1 MGLKTARET
10 PFRWDLYKRGFLM
23 TAEATQTMGF
33 QTEAKRLL
41 HLMIHSLYSNREIFL
56 RELISNASDA
66 IDKHRFA
73 VIGDAGLGTGVGDY
87 RVRVEADSEARTITI
102 DDNGIGMSRDEVV
115 DNLGTIAKSGTAAFM
130 EQLSGDQKADS
141 QLIGQFGVGFYSSFI
156 VADRVVVVTR
166 KAGEETATQWE
177 SAGEDEFT
185 ISESSRDCAGTTIT
199 LHLKDDAEEFAD
211 SWRVRSVIKKYSD
224 HISVPV
230 MMPEP
235 PAPPGDD
242 EDAADAPAEPEWQ
255 AVNEAKALWTRS
267 RSEISD
273 EEYQAFYK
281 HISHDFE
288 DALSWSHNAV
298 EGKLE
303 YTSLLYLPKRAPFD
317 LWQREGARG
326 LKLYVQRTFIMDE
339 AEQFLPMYLRFVK
352 GVLDS
357 SDLPLNVSRELLQQN
372 QQVDAIRS
380 ALTKRVLDMLSKM
393 ANKQPEDYIRFW
405 DTFGAVLKEG
415 PAEDFTNR
423 EKIADLLRF
432 ATTRDD
438 EAAQR
443 ISLKQYVEAMQDDQ
457 QSIYYVVAENHAT
470 AKNSPHIEAL
480 RKQGVEVLLL
490 SDRVDEWL
498 MSHLAEYDG
507 KPLRDVAKGEWDQSA
522 DDEEAKKALE
532 EAEKASESLI
542 ERMQGVLSDRVA
554 GIRPTTR
561 LTSSPACLTVAEHEM
576 GAQMRRI
583 MEAAGQEMPET
594 KPTMEINVEH
604 PLLQRLDQES
614 DEDRF
619 ADLAQILL
627 DQAALA
633 EGSVLEDP
641 ATYVARLNKLLVE
654 MSSR

>member
-1 MGLKTARET
+1 
-10 PFRWDLYKRGFLM
+10 M
-23 TAEATQTMGF
+23 TADATQTMGF

-73 VIGDAGLGTGVGDY
+73 VINDPSLGAAGGDY
-87 RVRVEADSEARTITI
+87 RIRVHADAEAKTITI
-102 DDNGIGMSRDEVV
+102 DDNGIGMSREEVIE
-115 DNLGTIAKSGTAAFM
+115 NLGTIAKSGTAAFL
-130 EQLSGDQKADS
+130 EQLSGDQKSDS

-156 VADRVVVVTR
+156 VADRVEVLTR
-166 KAGEETATQWE
+166 KAGEDAATHWE

-185 ISESSRDCAGTTIT
+185 VSEGEREHAGSTII
-199 LHLKDDAEEFAD
+199 LHLKSDAEEFAD

-235 PAPPGDD
+235 AKPTEDD
-242 EDAADAPAEPEWQ
+242 NGSDESVAVETEWQ
-255 AVNEAKALWTRS
+255 PVNEAKALWTRS
-267 RSEISD
+267 RSDISD
-273 EEYQAFYK
+273 DEYQAFYK

-317 LWQREGARG
+317 LWHREGARG

-357 SDLPLNVSRELLQQN
+357 SDLPLNVSREILQQN
-372 QQVDAIRS
+372 QQVESIRG

-393 ANKQPEDYIRFW
+393 ASKQPEDYEQFW
-405 DTFGAVLKEG
+405 DTFGAVIKEG
-415 PAEDFTNR
+415 PAEDFANR

-432 ATTRDD
+432 ATTHDD
-438 EAAQR
+438 EPLQR
-443 ISLKQYVEAMQDDQ
+443 RSLKQYVESMQADQ

-480 RKQGVEVLLL
+480 RRQGVEVLLL

-498 MSHLAEYDG
+498 MSHLGEYDG
-507 KPLRDVAKGEWDQSA
+507 KSLRDCAKGEWNDQA
-522 DDEEAKKALE
+522 DSDERKKALE
-532 EAEKASESLI
+532 EAEKASESLV
-542 ERMQGVLSDRVA
+542 ERMQNVLSDRVA
-554 GIRPTTR
+554 GIRPTIR

-604 PLLQRLDQES
+604 PLLKRLDEEA

-627 DQAALA
+627 DQAVLA
-633 EGSVLEDP
+633 GGSTLEDP
-641 ATYVARLNKLLVE
+641 ASYVARLNKLLVE
-654 MSSR
+654 MSNA

>member
-10 PFRWDLYKRGFLM
+10 PPHWDLNKKGFLM

-73 VIGDAGLGTGVGDY
+73 VIGDASLGAGVGDY
-87 RVRVEADSEARTITI
+87 RVRVEADSEAKTITI
-102 DDNGIGMSRDEVV
+102 DDNGIGMSRDEVA

-156 VADRVVVVTR
+156 VADRVVVLTR

-303 YTSLLYLPKRAPFD
+303 YTSLLYVPQRAPFD
-317 LWQREGARG
+317 LWQRDGARG

-372 QQVDAIRS
+372 QQVGAIRS

-438 EAAQR
+438 EAVQR

-480 RKQGVEVLLL
+480 RKKGVEVLLL

-522 DDEEAKKALE
+522 HDEEAKKALE

-583 MEAAGQEMPET
+583 MEAAGQKMPET

>member
-1 MGLKTARET
+1 
-10 PFRWDLYKRGFLM
+10 M

-41 HLMIHSLYSNREIFL
+41 HLMIHSLYSNKEIFL

-73 VIGDAGLGTGVGDY
+73 VIADGALAESATDY
-87 RVRVEADSEARTITI
+87 RIQVATDSEKKIITI
-102 DDNGIGMSRDEVV
+102 DDNGIGMSRDEVI

-130 EQLSGDQKADS
+130 EQLSGDQKQDS
-141 QLIGQFGVGFYSSFI
+141 HLIGQFGVGFYSSFI
-156 VADRVVVVTR
+156 VADQVEVVTR
-166 KAGEETATQWE
+166 KVGEAAATRWA

-185 ISESSRDCAGTTIT
+185 VSEASREAPGTSIT
-199 LHLKDDAEEFAD
+199 LHLKSDAEEFAD

-230 MMPEP
+230 MMPEEQTEDT
-235 PAPPGDD
+235 DD
-242 EDAADAPAEPEWQ
+242 KESSNEDAPEWKP
-255 AVNEAKALWTRS
+255 VNEAKALWTRS
-267 RSEISD
+267 RSDVSD

-288 DALSWSHNAV
+288 DALTWSHNAV

-303 YTSLLYLPKRAPFD
+303 YTSLVYIPQRAPFD
-317 LWQREGARG
+317 LWHREGARG

-339 AEQFLPMYLRFVK
+339 AEHFLPMYLRFVK

-357 SDLPLNVSRELLQQN
+357 NDLPLNVSREILQQN
-372 QQVDAIRS
+372 QQVDSIRG
-380 ALTKRVLDMLSKM
+380 ALTKRVLDMLAKL
-393 ANKQPEDYIRFW
+393 ATKQPEEYEQFW
-405 DTFGAVLKEG
+405 DTFGVVLKEG
-415 PAEDFTNR
+415 PAEDFANR
-423 EKIADLLRF
+423 EKISALLRF

-438 EAAQR
+438 AKAQR
-443 ISLKQYVEAMQDDQ
+443 ISLAQYVESIKDDQ
-457 QSIYYVVAENHAT
+457 KSIYYVVAENHAT

-480 RKQGVEVLLL
+480 RQKGIEVLLL

-498 MSHLAEYDG
+498 MSHLGEFEG
-507 KPLRDVAKGEWDQSA
+507 KSFRDCAKGEWDGEGE
-522 DDEEAKKALE
+522 DDGAKEALE
-532 EAEKASESLI
+532 AAEKASASLV
-542 ERMQGVLSDRVA
+542 ERMQSVLSDRVESV
-554 GIRPTTR
+554 RPTVR
-561 LTSSPACLTVAEHEM
+561 LTASPACLTVAEHEM
-576 GAQMRRI
+576 GAQMRKI
-583 MEAAGQEMPET
+583 MEAAGQAMPSS

-604 PLLQRLDQES
+604 PLLARLDQEA

-627 DQAALA
+627 DQAFLA
-633 EGSVLEDP
+633 EGSALEDP

-654 MSSR
+654 MSAD

>member
-1 MGLKTARET
+1 
-10 PFRWDLYKRGFLM
+10 M
-23 TAEATQTMGF
+23 TADATQTMGF

-73 VIGDAGLGTGVGDY
+73 VINDPSLGAAGGDY
-87 RVRVEADSEARTITI
+87 RIRVHADAEAKTITI
-102 DDNGIGMSRDEVV
+102 DDNGIGMSREEVIE
-115 DNLGTIAKSGTAAFM
+115 NLGTIAKSGTAAFM
-130 EQLSGDQKADS
+130 EQLSGDQKSDS

-156 VADRVVVVTR
+156 VADRVEVLTR
-166 KAGEETATQWE
+166 KAGEDAATHWE

-185 ISESSRDCAGTTIT
+185 VSESEREHAGSTII
-199 LHLKDDAEEFAD
+199 LHLKSDAEEFAD

-235 PAPPGDD
+235 AKPTEDD
-242 EDAADAPAEPEWQ
+242 DVSDESVAAETEWQ
-255 AVNEAKALWTRS
+255 PVNEAKALWTRS
-267 RSEISD
+267 RSDISD
-273 EEYQAFYK
+273 DEYQAFYK

-317 LWQREGARG
+317 LWHREGARG

-357 SDLPLNVSRELLQQN
+357 SDLPLNVSREILQQN
-372 QQVDAIRS
+372 QQVESIRG

-393 ANKQPEDYIRFW
+393 ASKQPEDYEQFW
-405 DTFGAVLKEG
+405 DTFGAVIKEG
-415 PAEDFTNR
+415 PAEDFANR

-432 ATTRDD
+432 ATTHDD
-438 EAAQR
+438 EPLQR
-443 ISLKQYVEAMQDDQ
+443 RSLKQYVESMQADQ

-480 RKQGVEVLLL
+480 RRQGVEVLLL

-498 MSHLAEYDG
+498 MSHLGEYDG
-507 KPLRDVAKGEWDQSA
+507 KSLRDCAKGEWSDQA
-522 DDEEAKKALE
+522 DSDDAKKALE

-542 ERMQGVLSDRVA
+542 ERMQNVLSDQVA
-554 GIRPTTR
+554 GIRPTIR

-604 PLLQRLDQES
+604 PLLKRLDEEA

-627 DQAALA
+627 DQAVLA
-633 EGSVLEDP
+633 EGSTLEDP
-641 ATYVARLNKLLVE
+641 ASYVARLNKLLVE
-654 MSSR
+654 MSNA

>member
-1 MGLKTARET
+1 
-10 PFRWDLYKRGFLM
+10 M

-41 HLMIHSLYSNREIFL
+41 HLMIHSLYSNKEIFL

-73 VIGDAGLGTGVGDY
+73 VIADKTLADSATEY
-87 RVRVEADSEARTITI
+87 CVRVATNPEKKTITI
-102 DDNGIGMSRDEVV
+102 DDNGIGMSREEVI

-130 EQLSGDQKADS
+130 EQLSGDQKRDS

-156 VADRVVVVTR
+156 VADQVEVISR
-166 KAGEETATQWE
+166 KAGEDLATHWT

-185 ISESSRDCAGTTIT
+185 VSEATRETSGTTIT
-199 LHLKDDAEEFAD
+199 LHLKADAEEFAD

-230 MMPEP
+230 MMPEEQQ
-235 PAPPGDD
+235 D
-242 EDAADAPAEPEWQ
+242 ESEGEEPTERAPEWKP
-255 AVNEAKALWTRS
+255 VNEAKALWTRS
-267 RSEISD
+267 RSDISD
-273 EEYQAFYK
+273 DEYQAFYK

-303 YTSLLYLPKRAPFD
+303 YTSLLYIPRRAPFD
-317 LWQREGARG
+317 LWHREGARG

-339 AEQFLPMYLRFVK
+339 AEQFLPAYLRFVK

-357 SDLPLNVSRELLQQN
+357 NDLPLNVSREILQQN
-372 QQVDAIRS
+372 PQVDSIRG
-380 ALTKRVLDMLSKM
+380 ALTKRVLDMLAKM
-393 ANKQPEDYIRFW
+393 ASKQPKDYEQFW
-405 DTFGAVLKEG
+405 DTFGVVLKEG
-415 PAEDFTNR
+415 PAEDFSNR
-423 EKIADLLRF
+423 EKISSLLRF

-438 EAAQR
+438 AAEQR
-443 ISLKQYVEAMQDDQ
+443 ISLAQYVEGMTDDQ
-457 QSIYYVVAENHAT
+457 KSIYYVVAENHAT

-480 RKQGVEVLLL
+480 RQKGIEVLLL

-498 MSHLAEYDG
+498 MSHLGEFDG
-507 KPLRDVAKGEWDQSA
+507 KPLRDCAKGEWDGEG
-522 DDEEAKKALE
+522 DDESAKQALE
-532 EAEKASESLI
+532 AAEKANESLI
-542 ERMQGVLSDRVA
+542 ERMQGVLGERVHSV
-554 GIRPTTR
+554 RPTVR

-576 GAQMRRI
+576 GAQMRKI
-583 MEAAGQEMPET
+583 MEAAGQAMPSS
-594 KPTMEINVEH
+594 KPTLEINVEH
-604 PLLQRLDQES
+604 PLVRRLDQEA

-627 DQAALA
+627 DQAFLA
-633 EGSVLEDP
+633 EGSALEDP

-654 MSSR
+654 MSAG

>member
-1 MGLKTARET
+1 
-10 PFRWDLYKRGFLM
+10 M
-23 TAEATQTMGF
+23 TADATQTMGF

-73 VIGDAGLGTGVGDY
+73 VINDPSLSGAGGDY
-87 RVRVEADSEARTITI
+87 RIRVHADAEAKTITI
-102 DDNGIGMSRDEVV
+102 DDNGIGMSREEVIE
-115 DNLGTIAKSGTAAFM
+115 NLGTIAKSGTAAFM
-130 EQLSGDQKADS
+130 EQLSGDQKSDS

-156 VADRVVVVTR
+156 VADRVEVLTR
-166 KAGEETATQWE
+166 KAGEDAATHWE

-185 ISESSRDCAGTTIT
+185 VSESEREHAGSTII
-199 LHLKDDAEEFAD
+199 LHLKSDAGEFAD

-235 PAPPGDD
+235 AKPTEDD
-242 EDAADAPAEPEWQ
+242 DASDESVAAETEWQ
-255 AVNEAKALWTRS
+255 PVNEAKALWTRS
-267 RSEISD
+267 RSDISD
-273 EEYQAFYK
+273 DEYQAFYK

-317 LWQREGARG
+317 LWHREGARG

-357 SDLPLNVSRELLQQN
+357 SDLPLNVSREILQQN
-372 QQVDAIRS
+372 QQVESIRG

-393 ANKQPEDYIRFW
+393 ASKQPEDYEQFW
-405 DTFGAVLKEG
+405 DAFGAVIKEG
-415 PAEDFTNR
+415 PAEDFANR

-432 ATTRDD
+432 ATTHDD
-438 EAAQR
+438 EPLQR
-443 ISLKQYVEAMQDDQ
+443 RSLKQYVESMQADQ

-480 RKQGVEVLLL
+480 RRQGVEVLLL

-498 MSHLAEYDG
+498 MSHLGEYDG
-507 KPLRDVAKGEWDQSA
+507 KSLRDCAKGEWSDEA
-522 DDEEAKKALE
+522 DSDDAKKALE

-542 ERMQGVLSDRVA
+542 ERMQNVLSDQVA
-554 GIRPTTR
+554 GIRPTIR

-604 PLLQRLDQES
+604 PLLKRLDEEA

-627 DQAALA
+627 DQAVLA
-633 EGSVLEDP
+633 EGSALEDP
-641 ATYVARLNKLLVE
+641 ASYVARLNKLLVE
-654 MSSR
+654 MSNA